1 MKGTRKLALGVGAAL
16 SLGLAAAVV
25 SAHPYGYGPGAG
37 MGSGHGM
44 GWGMGPGAGGM
55 GPMGYGMGPGR
66 MGSGNPT
73 AAAEGRL
80 AYLKSTLQITPAQET
95 AWQAFA
101 AKAKQQAE
109 SMFSRRTAMHEAAG
123 TTAPDRLAKRS
134 EIMKQHVTEMEAM
147 STALKDLY
155 AALTPEQRAVAD
167 RGFGGFGPG
176 AGPGFRGGP
185 GARR

>member
-101 AKAKQQAE
+101 AKAKQQVE
-109 SMFSRRTAMHEAAG
+109 GRTARMGAMRDAG
-123 TTAPDRLAKRS
+123 TTAPDRLAKRA
-134 EIMKQHVTEMEAM
+134 EIMKQNVAEMETM
-147 STALKDLY
+147 SAALKDLY
-155 AALTPEQRAVAD
+155 GVLTPEQRAIAD
-167 RGFGGFGPG
+167 RGFGGQGPG
-176 AGPGFRGGP
+176 RGFRGGP
-185 GARR
+185 GARRG